1 MLGIEAA
8 AAGSITP
15 AQNTPL
21 PARLKNQILCFNKG
35 VQSLNPHA
43 HQQSWVLQDSKFDF
57 LL

>member
-8 AAGSITP
+8 AASSITP
-15 AQNTPL
+15 SQNTPL
-21 PARLKNQILCFNKG
+21 PAGLENRILYFYNG

-43 HQQSWVLQDSKFDF
+43 HQQYRVLQASKFDF